1 MRHPRFKLSACLATA
16 VMLAMAGGDIR
27 AANEPSAVYAR
38 TVASYPAPALNQ
50 IDGREYKVRIDVGA
64 RALDHRGLYKNAG
77 K

>member
-1 MRHPRFKLSACLATA
+1 VQTPVIEDVEMS
-16 VMLAMAGGDIR
+16 
-27 AANEPSAVYAR
+27 N
-38 TVASYPAPALNQ
+38 